1 MYNKVSN
8 HPINTA
14 IKCNVSIKP
23 ILMIN
28 QLQYVERYFSEAITR
43 IKNWLF
49 KPSLPTA
56 THNFCILIAAINSL
70 GENSKRKKRS
80 ANDKI
85 TV

>member
-1 MYNKVSN
+1 MYNKVFN
-8 HPINTA
+8 RLINTA
-14 IKCNVSIKP
+14 IKYNVSIKS

-28 QLQYVERYFSEAITR
+28 QLQYVAITR

-49 KPSLPTA
+49 EPSLPTA
-56 THNFCILIAAINSL
+56 THNSCILIAAINSL
-70 GENSKRKKRS
+70 GENSKRKKRT

>member
-8 HPINTA
+8 RLINTA
-14 IKCNVSIKP
+14 IKYNVSIKS

-28 QLQYVERYFSEAITR
+28 QLQYVAITR

-49 KPSLPTA
+49 EPSLPTA
-56 THNFCILIAAINSL
+56 THNSCILIAAINSL
-70 GENSKRKKRS
+70 GENSKRKKRT

>member
-1 MYNKVSN
+1 MYNKVPN
-8 HPINTA
+8 RLINTTN
-14 IKCNVSIKP
+14 KYNVSIKS

-28 QLQYVERYFSEAITR
+28 QLQYVAITR
-43 IKNWLF
+43 IKNCLF
-49 KPSLPTA
+49 VPSLPTG
-56 THNFCILIAAINSL
+56 THNSCILIAAINSL

>member
-8 HPINTA
+8 RLINTA

-49 KPSLPTA
+49 NRVCHA
-56 THNFCILIAAINSL
+56 
-70 GENSKRKKRS
+70 
-80 ANDKI
+80 
-85 TV
+85 

>member
-8 HPINTA
+8 RLINTA

-49 KPSLPTA
+49 EPSLPTA
-56 THNFCILIAAINSL
+56 THNSCILIAAINSL

-80 ANDKI
+80 AKDKI